1 MDKKLL
7 DLYSDYLIS
16 ANQLTTA
23 TGLSDVLDNEISHDK
38 ITRFLSKETFGSAD
52 LWKLVKPT
60 VRKHESNKGGVL
72 IFDDT
77 VQEKAYTDEN
87 DIISWHYSHAL
98 GKVVKGLNILSSIVT
113 YDGVTFP
120 VGFEVIKKD
129 IKYCDLFT
137 CQEKKT
143 SSKSKNELFRSM
155 YKVNLINVKFDY
167 VLFDSWFSAK
177 ENLEIIHKSKKIF
190 IAGVKSNRTIATSL
204 ENKMKG
210 KFIQINQLS
219 SLDSNPIEV
228 YLKGIE
234 FPMKLMKKVF
244 KNEDGSKGILYLITN
259 EMKKDGEQIY
269 EIYQKRW
276 KIEVYHKSIKS
287 NAALKKSP
295 TKTVRTQTNH
305 IFSSIY
311 AYFKL
316 EIIGLATGLNHFAL
330 KYKIIVKANIASMK
344 ELQRLAS
351 FT

>member
-16 ANQLTTA
+16 SNNLTTA

-38 ITRFLSKETFGSAD
+38 ITRFLSRETFTSID
-52 LWKLVKPT
+52 LWKLVKPI
-60 VRKHESNKGGVL
+60 VRKHETNQGGAL

-87 DIISWHYSHAL
+87 DIIAWHYSHAL
-98 GKVVKGLNILSSIVT
+98 GKVVKGLNILSSIIA
-113 YDGVTFP
+113 YDGATFP
-120 VGFEVIKKD
+120 VGFEVIKKEVR
-129 IKYCDLFT
+129 YCDLFT
-137 CQEKKT
+137 CQEKRI

-155 YKVNLINVKFDY
+155 YEVNFKNVKFDY
-167 VLFDSWFSAK
+167 VLIDSWFSAK
-177 ENLEIIHKSKKIF
+177 ENLEMIYESKKIF
-190 IAGVKSNRTIATSL
+190 IAGVKSNRTIATSY
-204 ENKMKG
+204 ENKIKG

-244 KNEDGSKGILYLITN
+244 KNEDGSEGILYLITN

-311 AYFKL
+311 AFFKL
-316 EIIGLATGLNHFAL
+316 EQIGLATNLNHFAL
-330 KYKIIVKANIASMK
+330 KYKIIVKANMASMK
-344 ELQRLAS
+344 ELHRLARLA
-351 FT
+351 